1 LYNLPFTLTSLSF
14 NSLFDS
20 FNVSHLSL
28 VSLREVLN
36 LFLVDDIVLFSS
48 FISSLVLT
56 TMSYLAVKN
65 SFSSFNLSHLAFDF
79 LMI

>member
-1 LYNLPFTLTSLSF
+1 LASFREDLS
-14 NSLFDS
+14 S
-20 FNVSHLSL
+20 FA
-28 VSLREVLN
+28 
-36 LFLVDDIVLFSS
+36 VDDIVLFSS
-48 FISSLVLT
+48 FISSLAFT